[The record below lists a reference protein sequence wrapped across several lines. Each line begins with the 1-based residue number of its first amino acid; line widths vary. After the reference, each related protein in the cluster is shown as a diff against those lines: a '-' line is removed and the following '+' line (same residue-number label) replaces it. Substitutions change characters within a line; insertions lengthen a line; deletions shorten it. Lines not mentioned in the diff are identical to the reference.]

1 MLSLWQSRP
10 IFLTG
15 GAWHPLTIALGLHGT
30 VYEVALLLLGI
41 VTSLLAIH
49 RYAASPSRGRWL
61 TCAIALMLAILSTS
75 SATWPA
81 LLLIA
86 AAWVWIS
93 ARSPHQA
100 ECAGSARRP

>member
-1 MLSLWQSRP
+1 MSR
-10 IFLTG
+10 IS
-15 GAWHPLTIALGLHGT
+15 PLRAMTFPG
-30 VYEVALLLLGI
+30 VDFFEVAMRLLGI

-49 RYAASPSRGRWL
+49 RYGASPSRGRWL

-100 ECAGSARRP
+100 ECALGVMVAMTCAAFLAAPL